1 MPRSSVFAAPKS
13 PCPTL
18 RTWKRRRSRRCR
30 LSARRSKE
38 WSHRMGEFRM
48 PSLGADMT
56 EGTLV
61 QWNVKPGDAI
71 KRGDIIAVV
80 GTEKADIEVEVYQ
93 TGTVEK
99 LIAQPGDKLPVGTPI
114 ALIHVEGEAPVE
126 VAPEPTAPRP
136 AERVR
141 ASPMARKLAQDL

>member
-1 MPRSSVFAAPKS
+1 
-13 PCPTL
+13 
-18 RTWKRRRSRRCR
+18 
-30 LSARRSKE
+30 
-38 WSHRMGEFRM
+38 MGEFRM

-114 ALIHVEGEAPVE
+114 ALIQVEGEAPVAATP
-126 VAPEPTAPRP
+126 APSEQPVPKPAARASKPRP
-136 AERVR
+136 WRGSWHR
-141 ASPMARKLAQDL
+141 IWASISKRSQGPDRKA